1 MARLRRVPPGRSGRV
16 WLRHRL
22 RAARLAADLLDRKLR
37 VLRMEEERIRLL
49 RQRTDARWQ
58 TTWRQADTWIGR
70 ASVLSGERDVRLST
84 PPGVAEVSL
93 EWANVMGV
101 RYPVRAVCIV
111 PVVDA
116 TVRGPD
122 SAALVEAGA
131 AHRDAVEAAVAYA
144 AAEAAGQVVAAEI
157 ATTRR
162 RLHAITDRWVPQ
174 LEQALIEVARELDEA
189 ELAEAFRLRWAATAS
204 PRIEPP

>member
-1 MARLRRVPPGRSGRV
+1 MARLRRVPPGRAGRL

-37 VLRMEEERIRLL
+37 VLRLEEERLRLL
-49 RQRTDARWQ
+49 RERTSARWQ
-58 TTWRQADTWIGR
+58 TAWRQADRWIGR

-84 PPGVAEVSL
+84 PYGVATISL
-93 EWANVMGV
+93 DWANVMGV
-101 RYPVRAVCIV
+101 RYPVRATCLV
-111 PVVDA
+111 PEVDA

-131 AHRDAVEAAVAYA
+131 AHREAVEAAVAHA
-144 AAEAAGQVVAAEI
+144 AAEAAGRVVAAEI

-174 LEQALIEVARELDEA
+174 LEQALNEVTHDLDEN
-189 ELAEAFRLRWAATAS
+189 ELAEAFRLRWAATAAA
-204 PRIEPP
+204 RTEPP